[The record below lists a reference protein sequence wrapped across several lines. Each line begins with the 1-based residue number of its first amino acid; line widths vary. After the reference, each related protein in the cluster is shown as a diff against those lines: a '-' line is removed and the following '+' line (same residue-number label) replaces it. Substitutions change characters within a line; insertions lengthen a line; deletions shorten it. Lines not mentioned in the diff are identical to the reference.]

1 MIDLICLE
9 LALAFVILATLA
21 AIATTGASPTVRG
34 IASKTVNGSL
44 TAALVAVVLA
54 VWFLY
59 WPPTS
64 TVGSPPQLNYTPKT
78 LADQREHDPET
89 LWVHAKGTR

>member
-21 AIATTGASPTVRG
+21 AIATTGASRTVRG

-64 TVGSPPQLNYTPKT
+64 TVGSPPQLHAQNTGG
-78 LADQREHDPET
+78 PE
-89 LWVHAKGTR
+89 GTRPGDALGTR

>member
-21 AIATTGASPTVRG
+21 AIATTGASRTVRG

-64 TVGSPPQLNYTPKT
+64 TAGSPPQLHAQNTSG
-78 LADQREHDPET
+78 PE
-89 LWVHAKGTR
+89 GTRPGDALGTR